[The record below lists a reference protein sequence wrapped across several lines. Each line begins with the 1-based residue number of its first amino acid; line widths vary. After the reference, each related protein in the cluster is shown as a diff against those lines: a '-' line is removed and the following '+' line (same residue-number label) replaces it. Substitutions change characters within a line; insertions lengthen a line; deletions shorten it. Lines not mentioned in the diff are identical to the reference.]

1 MSLLIRGAN
10 MPKNCAVCPLE
21 RDVFGCAVCCGKADG
36 DRIGTPIY
44 EADLPSTD
52 FEERRP
58 SWCPLVEVPP
68 HGRLIDADAYCVE
81 MKKRQDAV
89 AAWRDDIKSGGGY
102 GTELYFRSDSVLSGF
117 IEAKLTM
124 DKIPTIIEAEGEEE
138 DEKID

>member
-10 MPKNCAVCPLE
+10 MPKNCTVCPLE

-68 HGRLIDADAYCVE
+68 HGRLIDADAFIKEINDRIEAAIKWGVNAIADGNAE
-81 MKKRQDAV
+81 IKTRAEQAV
-89 AAWRDDIKSGGGY
+89 A
-102 GTELYFRSDSVLSGF
+102 TFC
-117 IEAKLTM
+117 EASLTAK
-124 DKIPTIIEAEGEEE
+124 KIPTIIEAEGEGD